1 MLIVLQFAFAD
12 LRNFSALRDEKT
24 SKPNWHLLSPNGFV
38 RGFGQIE
45 SRYRRLKSPQLR
57 IQYKREK
64 VEKHYVNCTR
74 SAFPVFDE
82 NSRPTTWTRCNHVY
96 SRLISDGKLSFR
108 MEVGVH
114 VETPDQPSISQ
125 FEKILKYI
133 LESDFHFRDRV
144 KSTKKVYTVDRT
156 GAFSDLSSKL
166 RNRIQTKT
174 TLHSASDTG
183 EKINTDFLDSLGVLV
198 FADLS
203 EHTLD
208 ESITS
213 ESLVSAPDAPDI
225 DIAFLERQ
233 VGGTDIGLWL
243 LGKNVSNQRG
253 ADDDALTDKLR
264 RIRLHI
270 LRFSSELRALEV
282 AVGSAVNGV
291 LEFDDGVSS
300 FEAFETMVSTSLER
314 LAHTSNEASVD
325 LGELAIGK
333 YFNAEALFDVVE
345 RIESNLYSL
354 GGNSTKGF
362 SNQMSSIRNNSGTIL
377 FVNNPQADKDIYL
390 NAVGGDQVS
399 GDQFKGNRA
408 GIVAGKMKAT
418 NINVYTSW
426 SEFDPSGEFDPQQ
439 LAGELAKLKEAMQ
452 SKASTEE
459 ELDEVSAVQKASLA
473 AENDDKSKIL
483 EHLSNAGKWT
493 LSIAE
498 KIGVPVAIAV
508 LKKMAGM

>member
-1 MLIVLQFAFAD
+1 
-12 LRNFSALRDEKT
+12 
-24 SKPNWHLLSPNGFV
+24 
-38 RGFGQIE
+38 
-45 SRYRRLKSPQLR
+45 
-57 IQYKREK
+57 
-64 VEKHYVNCTR
+64 
-74 SAFPVFDE
+74 
-82 NSRPTTWTRCNHVY
+82 
-96 SRLISDGKLSFR
+96 
-108 MEVGVH
+108 
-114 VETPDQPSISQ
+114 
-125 FEKILKYI
+125 
-133 LESDFHFRDRV
+133 
-144 KSTKKVYTVDRT
+144 
-156 GAFSDLSSKL
+156 
-166 RNRIQTKT
+166 
-174 TLHSASDTG
+174 
-183 EKINTDFLDSLGVLV
+183 
-198 FADLS
+198 
-203 EHTLD
+203 
-208 ESITS
+208 
-213 ESLVSAPDAPDI
+213 
-225 DIAFLERQ
+225 
-233 VGGTDIGLWL
+233 
-243 LGKNVSNQRG
+243 
-253 ADDDALTDKLR
+253 
-264 RIRLHI
+264 
-270 LRFSSELRALEV
+270 
-282 AVGSAVNGV
+282 
-291 LEFDDGVSS
+291 
-300 FEAFETMVSTSLER
+300 MVSTSLER